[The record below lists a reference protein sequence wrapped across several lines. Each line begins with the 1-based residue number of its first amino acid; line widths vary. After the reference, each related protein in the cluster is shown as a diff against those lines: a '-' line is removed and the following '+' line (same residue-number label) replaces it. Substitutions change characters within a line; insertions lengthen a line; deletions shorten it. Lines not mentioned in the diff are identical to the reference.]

1 MSYTKGPWVVEMD
14 AHGRGR
20 IKSNGCWIAT
30 TWTCT
35 DDDNSVRYP
44 ADENAQRIVDCVNA
58 CAGLNPEALQALMKC
73 AVRLAEN
80 ETTDAAAPIW
90 ALIEDANEAIR
101 KAVDIK

>member
-1 MSYTKGPWVVEMD
+1 MSYTKGPWIVEMD

-44 ADENAQRIVDCVNA
+44 AQANARLMSA
-58 CAGLNPEALQALMKC
+58 APKLYEALRALVKC
-73 AVRLAEN
+73 AVKLAEN

-90 ALIEDANEAIR
+90 AHIEDANEAIR
-101 KAVDIK
+101 KAVDIA